1 MTKKQKMQK
10 LSNRVFRSYLSA
22 TVSITLVLFLVGLMS
37 LLAVNVDRLS
47 DYVRENI
54 GFTLILKDDVKE
66 VDIMRLQKLLD
77 ATDYVKSSKYIDK
90 ETAAAQLKEELGEDF
105 EGFLGFNPLA
115 ATIDVKLYAD
125 YTHPE
130 KLAELEKEF
139 LAFPQVKEVHYQRDI
154 MNTVNEN
161 VSKLGLIV
169 LLFSLLLL
177 IIFITL
183 INNTIRISVYSQRF
197 VIHTMQLVGATQ
209 SFVRKPFIMRS
220 LKYGMLGALIANV
233 LLAVTFFSYQT
244 EFATVLNESG
254 IEILILVFLI
264 VFATG
269 ALISWL
275 STRFAVNKFLR
286 LRFDELF

>member
-1 MTKKQKMQK
+1 MKKRRLQK
-10 LSNRVFRSYLSA
+10 LNNRVFRSYLSA

-37 LLAVNVDRLS
+37 LLVVNVDRLS

-66 VDIMRLQKLLD
+66 VDILRLQKMLD

-90 ETAAAQLKEELGEDF
+90 ETAAAQLRSDLGEDF
-105 EGFLGFNPLA
+105 EGFLGFNPLL

-125 YTHPE
+125 YTVPE
-130 KLAELEKEF
+130 KLTLLEKEF

-154 MNTVNEN
+154 MNSVNEN
-161 VSKLGLIV
+161 VSKLGLVV
-169 LLFSLLLL
+169 LVFSILLLTV
-177 IIFITL
+177 FITL

-209 SFVRKPFIMRS
+209 AFVRKPFVMRS
-220 LKYGMLGALIANV
+220 VKYGLLGALIANV
-233 LLAVTFFSYQT
+233 LLALVFFSYQT
-244 EFATVLNESG
+244 EFAKILNESG
-254 IEILILVFLI
+254 LEILMVVFVI
-264 VFATG
+264 VFAMG
-269 ALISWL
+269 AIISWL
-275 STRFAVNKFLR
+275 STWFAVNKFLR